1 MILNLKRLNESV
13 VYHHFKMSTLQS
25 AVQLMTKN
33 CYMASIDW
41 KDAYYCVSI
50 REEHRKLLRFTFEG
64 KLYEFQALPNGLA
77 CEPRLFTKITK
88 PFFAYLR
95 KQGFNNSPY
104 IDDSFLMGESKVE
117 CRQNVMSTVNLSN
130 NVGFIVHPTKSIFE
144 PTQILEYLGFI
155 LNSILMRISVNERQA
170 TKIASACKDLIKNT
184 KIKVIDLAR
193 VVGLLVASFPGVQ
206 YGRLYYRHLD
216 NVKTSALKKG
226 KGDYNAPVHLDGM
239 CRDDLEWLINNI
251 HHTHNPISHGNP
263 SLMIRSDASKTG
275 WGAACGGATT
285 GGNWSNEEALNH
297 INYLELLAAWFAL
310 RCFAKE
316 LSNIHI
322 KLEIDN
328 TTALAYVGNMGGRLF
343 QMNTLAREIWIWC
356 KSRNIYLSVAYIA
369 SEDNTDADLESRMSH
384 DNIEWMLN
392 KHCFHNICDI
402 FGKPEIDLFASRLN
416 KQLDCYVSWKPD
428 PFAWTVDAFTFDWSK
443 FFVYAFPPFTLI
455 GRILQKIE
463 LDMVEQAI
471 VIVPF
476 WTTQPWLSKLGKML
490 INCPLLLPRRINTLL
505 HPTKAKHE
513 LNKLQLIACNLSGN
527 TTRTVEFRKE
537 EQTFCCPLGE
547 TQRKNN
553 IIPTSKDGYDFVVR
567 GMSISCHQI

>member
-1 MILNLKRLNESV
+1 
-13 VYHHFKMSTLQS
+13 
-25 AVQLMTKN
+25 
-33 CYMASIDW
+33 
-41 KDAYYCVSI
+41 
-50 REEHRKLLRFTFEG
+50 
-64 KLYEFQALPNGLA
+64 
-77 CEPRLFTKITK
+77 
-88 PFFAYLR
+88 
-95 KQGFNNSPY
+95 
-104 IDDSFLMGESKVE
+104 MGESKAE
-117 CRQNVMSTVNLSN
+117 CRQNVMSTVNFSN

-184 KIKVIDLAR
+184 EIKVIDLAR

-239 CRDDLEWLINNI
+239 CRDDLEWWINNI

-263 SLMIRSDASKTG
+263 SLMIRSDASETG

-369 SEDNTDADLESRMSH
+369 SEDNTDA
-384 DNIEWMLN
+384 
-392 KHCFHNICDI
+392 
-402 FGKPEIDLFASRLN
+402 EIDLFASRLN

-476 WTTQPWLSKLGKML
+476 WTTQPWFSKLGKML
-490 INCPLLLPRRINTLL
+490 INCPFLLPRRINTLL
-505 HPTKAKHE
+505 HLTKAKHE

-527 TTRTVEFRKE
+527 TTRCQTLIHMDIRNIDINKSRICVTFGDLLKQSRPGCYLQQLTVKGYPPDRRLCLTTVLMEYMARVE
-537 EQTFCCPLGE
+537 DIRGHE
-547 TQRKNN
+547 TRLFLTTKKPFKAASRSPDGLSRRLPQR
-553 IIPTSKDGYDFVVR
+553 V
-567 GMSISCHQI
+567 